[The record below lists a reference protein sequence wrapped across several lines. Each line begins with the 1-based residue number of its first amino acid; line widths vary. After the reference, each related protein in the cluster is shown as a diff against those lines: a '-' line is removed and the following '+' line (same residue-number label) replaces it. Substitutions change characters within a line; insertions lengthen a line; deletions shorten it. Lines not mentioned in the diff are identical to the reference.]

1 MKSKLLPALL
11 LSLAVIAGTTT
22 ITTDALA
29 QETTNTDRLIS
40 VIATTSDTNS
50 IVHALETLLADV
62 MSQVSALVDA
72 VSMLNED
79 VTAAN
84 QAVTSKLNTIE
95 GSLDGLATSADVQ
108 RVMGVVDDINA
119 AVMDNADAIDE
130 VTHHTVDEVVN
141 EVVNELD
148 KAITP
153 VATQVNNLDKRLTDI
168 EGTLASITEEL
179 NIVQETVAPTDA
191 PATLPALMSD
201 IEDGKVTARHYAEA
215 FKGVHEDKPYETTG
229 LNPKEG
235 TLLSLAF
242 DFKCDENVLIRDV
255 DVTPA
260 GPMFDITTNPSDPS
274 PSTAATAVNPLGD
287 TRATAEKSFV
297 KVGSS
302 DLINTQFDLGTT
314 KALYDQPKD
323 YELMQLPAGQSLKF
337 TSEIAFAL
345 YDETRVDPY
354 DIDAPAVNTKYYGQH
369 DPDNDPA
376 VPENLAYLNLTSR
389 NATLV
394 DAYNFDI
401 YEVDVDYISLTG
413 STPNC
418 VLDIPDPEFDPDLV
432 EKNLLEPIPAAGEPG
447 ELIRSFSAILDCNG
461 ITTEIREVANVRVS
475 HGVESSAISVANL
488 VLEADGQKVAFKL
501 NKAPSEA
508 VTLAPKNELPLSFT
522 GNMTITGQ
530 VPQKSGILLGLD
542 YFTLK
547 NNSCTLITE

>member
-1 MKSKLLPALL
+1 M
-11 LSLAVIAGTTT
+11 AVIAGTTT

-40 VIATTSDTNS
+40 VIATTSNTNS

-108 RVMGVVDDINA
+108 RVMGVVDDINT
-119 AVMDNADAIDE
+119 AVMANADAIDE

-215 FKGVHEDKPYETTG
+215 FKAVHEDKPYEDTG
-229 LNPKEG
+229 LNPKDG
-235 TLLSLAF
+235 TLLSLDF
-242 DFKCDENVLIRDV
+242 DFKCDENVLIRTV

-260 GPMFDITTNPSDPS
+260 GPMFNADGTPVAAGTTGG
-274 PSTAATAVNPLGD
+274 VNPLSNI
-287 TRATAEKSFV
+287 ATGAEKSFV

-302 DLINTQFDLGTT
+302 DLINTKFELGGTNT
-314 KALYDQPKD
+314 ALYDQPKD

-345 YDETRVDPY
+345 YGSDNNRIAPY
-354 DIDAPAVNTKYYGQH
+354 VIESPAVNTKYYGVH
-369 DPDNDPA
+369 DSTSDPV
-376 VPENLAYLNLTSR
+376 VPNLAYLNLTSR

-401 YEVDVDYISLTG
+401 YEVDVDYISLSG

-418 VLDIPDPEFDPDLV
+418 VLDIPDPEFDPDMV
-432 EKNLLEPIPAAGEPG
+432 MKNLLEPIPTTGEPG
-447 ELIRSFSAILDCNG
+447 ELIRPFSAILDCNG
-461 ITTEIREVANVRVS
+461 ITTEIREPANVRVS
-475 HGVESSAISVANL
+475 HGVTSSAISVAKL
-488 VLEADGQKVAFKL
+488 VLEADGQKVTFQMVAG
-501 NKAPSEA
+501 SEM
-508 VTLAPKNELPLSFT
+508 VKLAPKNELPLSFT